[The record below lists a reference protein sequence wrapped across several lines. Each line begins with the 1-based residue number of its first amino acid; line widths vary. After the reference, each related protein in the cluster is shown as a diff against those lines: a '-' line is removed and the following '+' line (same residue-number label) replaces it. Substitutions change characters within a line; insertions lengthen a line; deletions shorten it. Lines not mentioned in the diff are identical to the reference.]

1 MTKRP
6 GSGCSAN
13 KGLKDR
19 RRDSSSPVPSPE
31 PRPSPGAIRG
41 CQEGPCGDVQGN
53 VSHPACPPCLCL
65 LPPPCPI
72 PITHTDVLCL
82 LLSPQA
88 RCLQRPV
95 PLPGHSSRL
104 ALSVLSHQWHRSAVT
119 PTPPLSTLPPWPRT
133 PCTTLSLGKKSHP
146 PHPCPFAK
154 PKSQS
159 FFSGCIFFFSMLSAT
174 LDEQSPPLRLPSL
187 THVVIRSCRYPAVIC
202 LVSALVQTRLANRC
216 GLQLQAAA
224 SHFPTL
230 ADGGAA
236 GQHTLVLS
244 LPQCPAGCPARC
256 FQGFPACKGG
266 EVAGAN

>member
-19 RRDSSSPVPSPE
+19 RRDSSCAKPRASTLSRGHKGVSGGSLWGCPRERVPPRVSPMPLPAPSALPRPHHPHRCAVPPPVPTS
-31 PRPSPGAIRG
+31 SL
-41 CQEGPCGDVQGN
+41 
-53 VSHPACPPCLCL
+53 PADPCPPAWSQQQAGTLC
-65 LPPPCPI
+65 
-72 PITHTDVLCL
+72 
-82 LLSPQA
+82 
-88 RCLQRPV
+88 
-95 PLPGHSSRL
+95 
-104 ALSVLSHQWHRSAVT
+104 AVT
-119 PTPPLSTLPPWPRT
+119 PVAPLCCHPNPATQHAPSLATNPLHNPQPGEEIPPAPSLPFCQTQESILLFWVY
-133 PCTTLSLGKKSHP
+133 
-146 PHPCPFAK
+146 
-154 PKSQS
+154 
-159 FFSGCIFFFSMLSAT
+159 FFFSMLSAT

-202 LVSALVQTRLANRC
+202 LVSALAQTRLANRC
-216 GLQLQAAA
+216 GLQLRAAA

-236 GQHTLVLS
+236 GRHTLVPS

-256 FQGFPACKGG
+256 LQGFPACKGG

>member
-1 MTKRP
+1 MGMSKGTCPTPRVPHASACSLRP
-6 GSGCSAN
+6 A
-13 KGLKDR
+13 
-19 RRDSSSPVPSPE
+19 PSP
-31 PRPSPGAIRG
+31 SPTQM
-41 CQEGPCGDVQGN
+41 C
-53 VSHPACPPCLCL
+53 
-65 LPPPCPI
+65 
-72 PITHTDVLCL
+72 LCL

-88 RCLQRPV
+88 RCLQIPV
-95 PLPGHSSRL
+95 PLPGHSSML
-104 ALSVLSHQWHRSAVT
+104 ALSALSHQWHRSAVT

-159 FFSGCIFFFSMLSAT
+159 FFSGCIFVFSMLSAT
-174 LDEQSPPLRLPSL
+174 LDEQSPLLRLPSL
-187 THVVIRSCRYPAVIC
+187 THIVIRSCRYPAVIC
-202 LVSALVQTRLANRC
+202 LVSALTQTRLANRC
-216 GLQLQAAA
+216 GLQLRAAA
-224 SHFPTL
+224 SHFLTL

-256 FQGFPACKGG
+256 LQGFPACKGG